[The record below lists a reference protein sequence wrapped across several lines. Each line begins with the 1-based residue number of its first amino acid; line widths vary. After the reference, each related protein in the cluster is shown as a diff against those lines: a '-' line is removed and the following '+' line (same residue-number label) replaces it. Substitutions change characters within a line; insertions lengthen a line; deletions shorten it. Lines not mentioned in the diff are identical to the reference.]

1 MASIL
6 HPYVLSKLHASLFML
21 YTLFYKKD
29 DDQYWDRI
37 IKWNRHSDLA
47 ILAFLNVDKKFWKIE
62 LPEIDM
68 TSAKGV
74 HFSKGKILH
83 TTCPRK
89 IVLTAMT
96 SIDILFETKRKGR
109 DHSYT
114 T

>member
-6 HPYVLSKLHASLFML
+6 HPYVLPKLHASLFML

-83 TTCPRK
+83 IACPIE
-89 IVLTAMT
+89 IVLKFQVFYEGHK
-96 SIDILFETKRKGR
+96 I
-109 DHSYT
+109 
-114 T
+114 

>member
-1 MASIL
+1 MMRTVLDENKIEFMTMASIL
-6 HPYVLSKLHASLFML
+6 HPYVLPKLHASLFML

-74 HFSKGKILH
+74 HFSKGKFLH
-83 TTCPRK
+83 TACPIE
-89 IVLTAMT
+89 IVLKVEK
-96 SIDILFETKRKGR
+96 I
-109 DHSYT
+109 
-114 T
+114 

>member
-6 HPYVLSKLHASLFML
+6 HLYGLPRLHASLFML

-83 TTCPRK
+83 IACPIE
-89 IVLTAMT
+89 IVLKFQVFYEGHK
-96 SIDILFETKRKGR
+96 I
-109 DHSYT
+109 
-114 T
+114 